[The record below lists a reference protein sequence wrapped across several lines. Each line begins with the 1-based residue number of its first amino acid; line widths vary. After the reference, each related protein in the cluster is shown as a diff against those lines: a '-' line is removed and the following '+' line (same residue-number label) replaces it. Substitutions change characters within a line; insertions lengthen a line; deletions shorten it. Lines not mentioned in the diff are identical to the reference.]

1 MKYFI
6 LILFLIFLP
15 QIYYLY
21 RKKTYL
27 DLKNGSRFFIK
38 EESNDI
44 RCRAT
49 DYIDLLKDAFLL
61 MKIIDAV
68 GVFND
73 KQGAMIILIHKEE
86 FLKLIKACN
95 GVRFTVQAY
104 QAIIS
109 LKPISIVTGINNII
123 NLIAG

>member
-1 MKYFI
+1 MQVITPIIPFHHHPHTVI
-6 LILFLIFLP
+6 
-15 QIYYLY
+15 
-21 RKKTYL
+21 
-27 DLKNGSRFFIK
+27 FIK

-44 RCRAT
+44 RYRDT
-49 DYIDLLKDAFLL
+49 SHIDFLKDAFLL

-73 KQGAMIILIHKEE
+73 KQGAMIILIHQEE

-95 GVRFTVQAY
+95 GVRFTVQTN
-104 QAIIS
+104 QAIIG
-109 LKPISIVTGINNII
+109 LEPISIVAGIDNII

>member
-1 MKYFI
+1 
-6 LILFLIFLP
+6 
-15 QIYYLY
+15 
-21 RKKTYL
+21 
-27 DLKNGSRFFIK
+27 
-38 EESNDI
+38 
-44 RCRAT
+44 
-49 DYIDLLKDAFLL
+49 

-73 KQGAMIILIHKEE
+73 KQGAMIILIHQKE

-95 GVRFTVQAY
+95 GVRFTVQTN

-109 LKPISIVTGINNII
+109 LKPISIVAGIDNII

>member
-1 MKYFI
+1 
-6 LILFLIFLP
+6 
-15 QIYYLY
+15 
-21 RKKTYL
+21 
-27 DLKNGSRFFIK
+27 
-38 EESNDI
+38 
-44 RCRAT
+44 
-49 DYIDLLKDAFLL
+49 

-73 KQGAMIILIHKEE
+73 KQGAMIILIHQEE

-95 GVRFTVQAY
+95 GVRFTIQAY

>member
-1 MKYFI
+1 
-6 LILFLIFLP
+6 
-15 QIYYLY
+15 
-21 RKKTYL
+21 
-27 DLKNGSRFFIK
+27 
-38 EESNDI
+38 
-44 RCRAT
+44 
-49 DYIDLLKDAFLL
+49 

-73 KQGAMIILIHKEE
+73 KQGAMIILIHQEE

-109 LKPISIVTGINNII
+109 LVTGLKLFDLLTVIDIESVTSADPHQSFVVLAQRSNRAVGHIFFVGNLLQII
-123 NLIAG
+123 GTGCIHQQIKAAEEK